1 MENIDQRGKYYEN
14 TPDNVQHWFKVSGE
28 LLERSFGVEDLSNNE
43 KFILMKISEDAMD
56 RYDPSVHAFGNFL
69 MDKEIVSR
77 FLMEA
82 YGINPDM
89 IKKNTDT
96 DEDMDNFREFIRRT
110 RANAHLI

>member
-43 KFILMKISEDAMD
+43 KFILMI
-56 RYDPSVHAFGNFL
+56 
-69 MDKEIVSR
+69 
-77 FLMEA
+77 MEA
-82 YGINPDM
+82 YGINPDI
-89 IKKNTDT
+89 IKKYTDT